1 MKFAVAFTTL
11 LAGAATGAQ
20 LDSRFAKLQKEYSS
34 LAPELLKLV
43 PQQAGS
49 GFSLNVGSLGS
60 LAGLGTNVPA
70 YMDIDINSLRA
81 AGYNDLASALD
92 KSADLSISAGEK
104 GLQALKALASGNMET
119 AQTLGDEASAR
130 GVEALAALPST
141 TAING
146 KEIDDLKKMGR
157 HRLADSLANVK
168 RMLDSTDFTLNMM
181 SGMASFANM
190 GDWAEGSTDGTEV
203 ISNAIVSKPNINNP
217 NTYQTYQSAPMQQA
231 FPAWQRQNTGRNL
244 YQPQQQWNQQ
254 YNGQQPWGA
263 LSGYPNNQPQ
273 GYNFF
278 GYY

>member
-20 LDSRFAKLQKEYSS
+20 LDSRFANLQKEYNT

-43 PQQAGS
+43 PQQAGT

-81 AGYNDLASALD
+81 AGYTDLANALD

-104 GLQALKALASGNMET
+104 GLKALKALASGNMET
-119 AQTLGDEASAR
+119 AQTLGDEASAK
-130 GVEALAALPST
+130 GVEALAALPHT
-141 TAING
+141 MAIDA
-146 KEIDDLKKMGR
+146 KDIDDLKRMGK

-168 RMLDSTDFTLNMM
+168 RMLDSSDFTLNMM

-190 GDWAEGSTDGTEV
+190 GDWAEGNIDGTNV
-203 ISNAIVSKPNINNP
+203 INNAIASQPNINNP
-217 NTYQTYQSAPMQQA
+217 TAYNTYQA
-231 FPAWQRQNTGRNL
+231 FPAWQRQNAGRNL
-244 YQPQQQWNQQ
+244 YQQWGPSSYSNNWNQQ
-254 YNGQQPWGA
+254 Y
-263 LSGYPNNQPQ
+263 QPQ
-273 GYNFF
+273 GYNYF

>member
-1 MKFAVAFTTL
+1 MFSKSFIKSVFL
-11 LAGAATGAQ
+11 LYQ
-20 LDSRFAKLQKEYSS
+20 
-34 LAPELLKLV
+34 
-43 PQQAGS
+43 
-49 GFSLNVGSLGS
+49 
-60 LAGLGTNVPA
+60 
-70 YMDIDINSLRA
+70 
-81 AGYNDLASALD
+81 
-92 KSADLSISAGEK
+92 
-104 GLQALKALASGNMET
+104 ALASGNMET

-217 NTYQTYQSAPMQQA
+217 NTYQTYQSAPMQQV
-231 FPAWQRQNTGRNL
+231 N
-244 YQPQQQWNQQ
+244 
-254 YNGQQPWGA
+254 
-263 LSGYPNNQPQ
+263 
-273 GYNFF
+273 
-278 GYY
+278 